1 MQGFILEWS
10 IFYILVLQV
19 IALSTFSTP
28 AQIPVFCGTYC
39 CASGVSLTS
48 VVKCDVNAN
57 ILNKQK
63 IKKSFAFQ
71 DLIY

>member
-28 AQIPVFCGTYC
+28 AQIPYC